1 MSMEG
6 GEIKRCCRRP
16 VTCPHGRIA
25 GVPCIR
31 SAADGC
37 DPPAAR
43 RPPLNGALA
52 SACERWLRGLLRCS
66 RCTVACLYPL
76 GPRRRRRPRPICP
89 HLGVEVA
96 WPSRMLWPAVAL
108 LVPVSVSPPPYR
120 RAGKVRGDGSV
131 WLRGPCPAVRARR
144 TTRSHSP
151 RVLSYAHGHVRL

>member
-1 MSMEG
+1 MEG
-6 GEIKRCCRRP
+6 GEKRCCRRP
-16 VTCPHGRIA
+16 VTCPHWRRPIH
-25 GVPCIR
+25 PFR
-31 SAADGC
+31 PAADGC

-43 RPPLNGALA
+43 HPPLNGALA

-96 WPSRMLWPAVAL
+96 WPYASAAFAVAL
-108 LVPVSVSPPPYR
+108 VVLVSVSPPPYR
-120 RAGKVRGDGSV
+120 RAGKVPVMRECGCGVLVRQLGLDG
-131 WLRGPCPAVRARR
+131 R
-144 TTRSHSP
+144 RSHSP

>member
-1 MSMEG
+1 MEG
-6 GEIKRCCRRP
+6 GEKRCCRRP
-16 VTCPHGRIA
+16 VTCPHWRRPIH
-25 GVPCIR
+25 PFR
-31 SAADGC
+31 PAADGC

-43 RPPLNGALA
+43 HPPLNGALA

-76 GPRRRRRPRPICP
+76 GPRRRRRPHPICP
-89 HLGVEVA
+89 NLGVEVA
-96 WPSRMLWPAVAL
+96 WPYASAAFAVAL
-108 LVPVSVSPPPYR
+108 LVSVSPPPYR

-151 RVLSYAHGHVRL
+151 WVLSYAPGHVRL